1 MTLKIGKGAF
11 AQPGGDIWTETPD
24 GVNRAYDDG
33 EVRNSLNDA
42 RFVDAA
48 YSGCGYGAFRGESYG
63 DDSIISGP
71 FGDDE
76 LYTGATT
83 GASSKKPIG
92 RQR

>member
-1 MTLKIGKGAF
+1 MTLKVGKGAF

-42 RFVDAA
+42 RFVDTV
-48 YSGCGYGAFRGESYG
+48 YSGCGYDAFRNERY
-63 DDSIISGP
+63 DSLPSP
-71 FGDDE
+71 MYEDE

-83 GASSKKPIG
+83 GASSKKPLG